1 MECLEFR
8 RAAGADPQHLE
19 PDAERHRAECDGCAQ
34 YHRQLL
40 AMDEM
45 IVKAL
50 NVPARD
56 YSDSVRRAVARERR
70 VAPRSRWLALAA
82 SIVAGVLIGSVL
94 WVGHPRD
101 SLAREVVEHMRGEPD
116 SLVVTRVPVDPASV
130 VEALAESGIRLKGD
144 PGHVSYV
151 TRCPFRGDV
160 VPHLVVQTDLGP
172 VTVLVLRHIVV
183 AKPRQFAEEGYVGTI
198 APFGPGSI
206 AAIGTSVEEA
216 DDVATKL
223 RLATEW
229 VGG

>member
-19 PDAERHRAECDGCAQ
+19 PEAERHRAACDGCAQ

-40 AMDEM
+40 AMDDT

-50 NVPARD
+50 KVPAREH
-56 YSDSVRRAVARERR
+56 SDSMRRAFARDRR
-70 VAPRSRWLALAA
+70 VSPRPRWLALAA
-82 SIVAGVLIGSVL
+82 SVVAGVLIGSVL

-116 SLVVTRVPVDPASV
+116 SLLVTQLPADAANVARV
-130 VEALAESGIRLKGD
+130 LAESGLRLRGD
-144 PGHVSYV
+144 PGHVSYA
-151 TRCPFRGDV
+151 TRCPFRGET

-198 APFGPGSI
+198 APFGTGSI
-206 AAIGTSVEEA
+206 AAIGVSVEEA

-229 VGG
+229 TGG